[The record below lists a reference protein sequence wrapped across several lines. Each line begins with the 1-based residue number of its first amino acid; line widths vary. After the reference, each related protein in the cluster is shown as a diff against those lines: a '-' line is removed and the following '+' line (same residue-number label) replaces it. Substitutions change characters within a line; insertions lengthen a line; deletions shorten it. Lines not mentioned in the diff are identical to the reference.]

1 MLSMSSS
8 SSNNR
13 MEITGI
19 SIERFSEGKV
29 VEAWDSFDALGMMQQ
44 LGHIPSPEQQAQA
57 YGGACNTPIERS
69 QSRSLMAPALFMPLC
84 FREYA
89 F

>member
-1 MLSMSSS
+1 VVTRFRGSGTHQGETQELGPPTG
-8 SSNNR
+8 NR

-44 LGHIPSPEQQAQA
+44 LGHIPEAGQQV
-57 YGGACNTPIERS
+57 GS
-69 QSRSLMAPALFMPLC
+69 
-84 FREYA
+84 
-89 F
+89 

>member
-1 MLSMSSS
+1 
-8 SSNNR
+8 

-44 LGHIPSPEQQAQA
+44 LGHIPEAGQQV
-57 YGGACNTPIERS
+57 GS
-69 QSRSLMAPALFMPLC
+69 
-84 FREYA
+84 
-89 F
+89 